1 MTHCTFSELLQ
12 RHVVANVLETGGLQ
26 LFKRGRRH
34 LLVERVDK
42 VAHDGDED
50 PVAPV
55 VVGGGDHVVVEHV
68 RQGLGRHRLGKEGGA
83 VGRKLALAA
92 PEKRKEIFMFYTL
105 LSACVCRCLH

>member
-1 MTHCTFSELLQ
+1 M
-12 RHVVANVLETGGLQ
+12 
-26 LFKRGRRH
+26 
-34 LLVERVDK
+34 
-42 VAHDGDED
+42 AHDGDED